1 MRVIRIFPSMLRSC
15 PRMIKIPLLIVSEEE
30 KRPDRIV
37 LQKIDQDFVR
47 RSLSDLTQRERTI
60 IELYYGLQ
68 DEEPRTLKEIGE
80 VFGITRERVR
90 QIKEHA
96 INKLRQSLHVQN

>member
-1 MRVIRIFPSMLRSC
+1 MKKNARTALSCEKSIRTLCVVHCQI
-15 PRMIKIPLLIVSEEE
+15 
-30 KRPDRIV
+30 
-37 LQKIDQDFVR
+37 
-47 RSLSDLTQRERTI
+47 SLNERTI

-96 INKLRQSLHVQN
+96 INKLRQSLHVRASFKNVDRQSWQRLQMSRTG